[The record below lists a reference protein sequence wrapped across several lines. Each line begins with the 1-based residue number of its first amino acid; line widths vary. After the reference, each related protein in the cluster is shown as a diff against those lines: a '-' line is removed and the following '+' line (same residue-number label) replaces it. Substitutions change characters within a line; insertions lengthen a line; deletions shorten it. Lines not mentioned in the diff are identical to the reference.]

1 MSVQPPTPL
10 PPRVDPSAAA
20 VNGSANRNSISSNSS
35 ANRNSVNAAADKNVD
50 LNHTTTTTTT
60 TTSNNSNNATTNTS
74 NAAAA
79 AAGPLHPSLNSL
91 SDSAL
96 TAQTFFDAV
105 RAFTSSATFHG
116 TAELIDEVPRLRKVV
131 ADRERELRALG
142 AALDE
147 QRREHER
154 AAADERRE
162 RDRIASA
169 FLETYNREYER
180 HRGEGKE
187 KAAEIE
193 RLEAEVRR
201 QREDIA
207 RLHKSDEEL
216 VRQGSKARA
225 ALEAEKEK
233 CEKAAKVIADS
244 KREMERRGEAARKEA
259 ERKGAELAEMA
270 ARLKKAEAEAAKAKS
285 SLLVCHRENEDL
297 QADLADTTER
307 LVELESF
314 TEPLSDEKWETSI
327 SLLDELWRSCHDLIS
342 SYFRKD
348 LPKEILMN
356 SYAWS
361 EIKKPEDFSH
371 NIPLPQTN
379 SAAAKSMR
387 IAVILAILARLIDK
401 YLFQPSYILH
411 EESGLREILIRQAI
425 ENSKREAFTRG
436 IFLATFE
443 DEQAEIADE
452 LVTRIV
458 KELMHHIHDL
468 LPAAHVE
475 GFRARLEQIVQ
486 DARDIWWK
494 AQRLRLRLEPDFQV
508 EDYGWERPIQFQF
521 DHHPHPH
528 HAGALPAPK
537 QPQQQAKVDTPQQS
551 PPSGSSSK
559 ASASASASPQ
569 TPNTGSSAA
578 ITPGM
583 PAPVGPHIP
592 VPLANG
598 SNTSSST
605 PKTNTHHHSHHGLTL
620 PLTLPPDESLLLIF
634 PRIYIVEDD
643 DPEPVTPG
651 TVLLRSQADDA
662 ERELHLLAQQQ
673 QQQKNVFGNG
683 FLGGVGR
690 AGASHR
696 NSGGG
701 GNSSNGGGSG
711 GNAGNGVMRVGGPRP
726 RRLSVPQMEEIPEVP
741 TPGEEKGG
749 QQQHHPPPPPASSS
763 ADGGGGGGTAA
774 TSSVPDSEKKD
785 FLGQRAGG

>member
-10 PPRVDPSAAA
+10 ATRVDPSAAA

-35 ANRNSVNAAADKNVD
+35 ANRNSINEKNID

-60 TTSNNSNNATTNTS
+60 TTSNNNNNNATTNTN
-74 NAAAA
+74 NAGAGAG
-79 AAGPLHPSLNSL
+79 GPLHPSLNSL

-131 ADRERELRALG
+131 AERERELRALG

-154 AAADERRE
+154 LAADERRE
-162 RDRIASA
+162 RDRIATA

-201 QREDIA
+201 QRDDIA

-521 DHHPHPH
+521 DHHPHPGH

-537 QPQQQAKVDTPQQS
+537 QQQQQQQQAKVDTPQQS
-551 PPSGSSSK
+551 PPSGPSSK
-559 ASASASASPQ
+559 ASPQ
-569 TPNTGSSAA
+569 TPNTGSSTA

-598 SNTSSST
+598 NTPT
-605 PKTNTHHHSHHGLTL
+605 PKTHHSHHHGLTL

-662 ERELHLLAQQQ
+662 ERELLLLAQQQ
-673 QQQKNVFGNG
+673 QQQKNIFGNG

-690 AGASHR
+690 AAASHR

-701 GNSSNGGGSG
+701 GNGGGGNGG

-749 QQQHHPPPPPASSS
+749 QQHHPPPPPPASSS
-763 ADGGGGGGTAA
+763 ADGGGSTAAATAA
-774 TSSVPDSEKKD
+774 TSSVPDGEKKD